1 MLRLVQPERLDTLH
15 PSDPDAL
22 ASRRDLVTINRLMGN
37 YRWFE
42 RIIHKQLP
50 HPSHCLEIGAG
61 GGELA
66 KFLIQQSNCRCYTA
80 VELAP
85 RPQAWPESAVWHQ
98 GDLLDYTGYD
108 SAEIL
113 IANLVLHHFTDAQ
126 LARLGA
132 ILQRGA
138 IRHILANEPCR
149 RSLHKIQLRAG
160 RLIGFN
166 PVTLYDGVVSIDG
179 GFRNSELPRALGL
192 DPQQW
197 SWTIRETALGAYR
210 MEAKRQ

>member
-1 MLRLVQPERLDTLH
+1 MAIGLIVCG
-15 PSDPDAL
+15 AL
-22 ASRRDLVTINRLMGN
+22 FGLNLGT
-37 YRWFE
+37 WFVAGM
-42 RIIHKQLP
+42 ILFAA
-50 HPSHCLEIGAG
+50 GAI
-61 GGELA
+61 LYST
-66 KFLIQQSNCRCYTA
+66 SN
-80 VELAP
+80 
-85 RPQAWPESAVWHQ
+85 
-98 GDLLDYTGYD
+98 
-108 SAEIL
+108 
-113 IANLVLHHFTDAQ
+113 VLHHFPDAQ